1 MLMQSPMYF
10 HGNKI
15 TQEIKIILIGGDLYS
30 LIFIRFREKLTCLNL
45 CSGG

>member
-15 TQEIKIILIGGDLYS
+15 TQEIKIILIGEEIYC
-30 LIFIRFREKLTCLNL
+30 LIFIRFRERLTCRSL